1 MLKEI
6 KVVKDHPPLIS
17 CRCGNEDLIV
27 EEYIYE
33 GSGERQMPVNYV
45 MCDCCGRKSGGSHT
59 SAAEA
64 CVRWNN
70 RMCR

>member
-1 MLKEI
+1 MLSEI
-6 KVVKDHPPLIS
+6 RRVKDHPPLIN
-17 CRCGNEDLIV
+17 CRCGNDDLIV
-27 EEYIYE
+27 MEYIYE
-33 GSGERQMPVNYV
+33 GAGEQLMPCNVV
-45 MCDCCGRKSGGSHT
+45 KCDRCHAAAGGSHT